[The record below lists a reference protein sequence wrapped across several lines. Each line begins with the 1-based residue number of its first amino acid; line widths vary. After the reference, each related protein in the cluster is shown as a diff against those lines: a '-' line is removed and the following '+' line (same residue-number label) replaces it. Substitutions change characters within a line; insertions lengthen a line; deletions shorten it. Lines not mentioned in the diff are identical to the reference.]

1 MTLMKMKKIYT
12 APALE
17 VFEFEG
23 ENLLLGSSTT
33 ELIVDNRTEDPAP
46 GGGEGGNWGDAWMSN
61 KNNSWNHTWE

>member
-17 VFEFEG
+17 FFEFEG
-23 ENLLLGSSTT
+23 ENLLLGSPTKD
-33 ELIVDNRTEDPAP
+33 LIVDNTTEAP
-46 GGGEGGNWGDAWMSN
+46 KEGGEGGDYGDAWMTN